1 MASYSTIEASV
12 RNRDSS
18 ALIHELAH
26 ALSRAE
32 RSVVRQLARIL
43 DDERVTVDQWRIL
56 QLLADGRGHRMSELS
71 EFAFLPAPSLT
82 RVVDRMVTDGLVH
95 RRIDTLDRRRVLVH
109 LTARG
114 RALNRRLA
122 DVLTREQ
129 HALLDG
135 ADPAETERLLAL
147 LAGLAD
153 RLR

>member
-1 MASYSTIEASV
+1 V
-12 RNRDSS
+12 RNRESS

-43 DDERVTVDQWRIL
+43 DDEGVTVDQWRIL

-71 EFAFLPAPSLT
+71 EFAFLPAASLT

-95 RRIDTLDRRRVLVH
+95 RRVDTLDRRRVLVH

-114 RALNRRLA
+114 RALSRRLA
-122 DVLTREQ
+122 AVAAREQ

-147 LAGLAD
+147 LDGLAD

>member
-1 MASYSTIEASV
+1 M

-32 RSVVRQLARIL
+32 RSVVRQLARVL
-43 DDERVTVDQWRIL
+43 DDEGVTVDQWRIL

-95 RRIDTLDRRRVLVH
+95 RRVDTLDRRRVLVH
-109 LTARG
+109 LTSRG

-122 DVLTREQ
+122 DVVAREQ

-147 LAGLAD
+147 LGGLAD